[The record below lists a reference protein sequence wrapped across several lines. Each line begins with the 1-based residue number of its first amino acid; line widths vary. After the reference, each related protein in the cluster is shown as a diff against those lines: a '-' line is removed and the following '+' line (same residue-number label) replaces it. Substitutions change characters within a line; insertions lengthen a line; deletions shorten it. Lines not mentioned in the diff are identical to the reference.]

1 MEDNKR
7 RECVG
12 EGEGERIIQTPKG
25 GILACSI
32 LTCSTENMEGEGLGV
47 VKCGNVGR
55 QRSENLVLQY
65 QSEGCRPEHSQGNN
79 IIANQ

>member
-32 LTCSTENMEGEGLGV
+32 LTCSTENMEGEGLGDWLSV
-47 VKCGNVGR
+47 VMSVDTEIR
-55 QRSENLVLQY
+55 ESSFTMSV
-65 QSEGCRPEHSQGNN
+65 
-79 IIANQ
+79 